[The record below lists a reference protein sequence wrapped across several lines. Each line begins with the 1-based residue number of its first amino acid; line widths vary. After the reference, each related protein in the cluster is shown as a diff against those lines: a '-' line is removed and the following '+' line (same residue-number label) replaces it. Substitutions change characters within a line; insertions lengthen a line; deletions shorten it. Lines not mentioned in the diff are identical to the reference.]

1 MNSFYAAAV
10 DDVFAGMA
18 LFLFL
23 DLVLSIILQQGQRI
37 ASVSSQTSHQLHRFK
52 PN

>member
-1 MNSFYAAAV
+1 VNSFYAATV
-10 DDVFAGMA
+10 DDVLAGVIF
-18 LFLFL
+18 FLFL

-37 ASVSSQTSHQLHRFK
+37 DSVSSQTSHQLHRFN

>member
-1 MNSFYAAAV
+1 LNSFYATTV
-10 DDVFAGMA
+10 DDVLAGMT

-37 ASVSSQTSHQLHRFK
+37 ASVSSQTSHQLHRFN